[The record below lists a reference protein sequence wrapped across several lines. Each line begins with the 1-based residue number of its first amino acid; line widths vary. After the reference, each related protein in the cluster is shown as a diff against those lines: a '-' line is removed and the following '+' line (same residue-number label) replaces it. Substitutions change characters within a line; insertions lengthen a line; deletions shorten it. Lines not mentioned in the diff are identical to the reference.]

1 MQRRYVSS
9 MLAQN
14 WSMHVKYASRQVL
27 YSLPKFDSMV
37 VALKSNVAAR
47 DVMDFCLVGCANNP
61 DLVVVMVRVGFATR
75 DFVVVGVVRV
85 VVARD
90 FMFGVVAD
98 LRIDTVAR
106 VAEFAAMLPRIV
118 VPASRDA
125 TRSAACD
132 IPIAVI
138 SDKNKNRKPFFLIQ

>member
-1 MQRRYVSS
+1 M
-9 MLAQN
+9 
-14 WSMHVKYASRQVL
+14 L
-27 YSLPKFDSMV
+27 YSLPKFDVVSMPF
-37 VALKSNVAAR
+37 KSNVAAR

-106 VAEFAAMLPRIV
+106 AAEFAAMWPRIV